1 MEHTFSGIFEEIDGY
16 FMAWIEELPG
26 ANAQGKTIEEA
37 RTNLIEA
44 AQLILETNR
53 DLAEQGLIGRSVIRE
68 KVLVTL

>member
-1 MEHTFSGIFEEIDGY
+1 MEHTFSGLFEEIDGY

-44 AQLILETNR
+44 AQLILETKR
-53 DLAEQGLIGRSVIRE
+53 GSFG
-68 KVLVTL
+68 